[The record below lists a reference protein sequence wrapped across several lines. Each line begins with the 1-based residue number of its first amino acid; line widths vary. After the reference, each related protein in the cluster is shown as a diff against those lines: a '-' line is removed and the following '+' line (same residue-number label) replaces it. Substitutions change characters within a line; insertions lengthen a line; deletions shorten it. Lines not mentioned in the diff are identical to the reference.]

1 LEDAFSGY
9 LERAERVRELV
20 VEAWA
25 LAAEACRSGC
35 AREVCEGLVED
46 ALGAA
51 MDEAEEAVRLPGP
64 WLSLPHVAEAA
75 RRLREAA
82 ERLRGAGCREE
93 AGLLEEAARRLSM
106 ADALGG

>member
-1 LEDAFSGY
+1 MWGY
-9 LERAERVRELV
+9 GERAERARELV

-35 AREVCEGLVED
+35 ARGVCEELVED
-46 ALGAA
+46 ALAA
-51 MDEAEEAVRLPGP
+51 AIDEAEEAERLPGP
-64 WLSLPHVAEAA
+64 WLSLPGVAEAA

-82 ERLRGAGCREE
+82 ERLREEGCAEE